1 MMEKGSN
8 LVRERAARAW
18 ERHLSWV
25 PTLYLL
31 RGIPYVAILALVPIV
46 LNRMGVSNAVNL
58 FCCSLALIPFILRP
72 LLGRFSRQ
80 LTDCHHLILYA
91 EVLMGLIFLAMGIVL
106 RLKVWLPAF
115 LFLFY
120 AEAFAAAFHDVG
132 IGRYF
137 MICSERRFYQQVPA
151 TRAAAT
157 CAAFALA
164 LGIPAM
170 VGGNLEVIHRRI
182 PMAWSTV
189 CELLGG
195 FILLLAVYHAVVLVP
210 LGEQLVR
217 KRNDYKALLLEDLR
231 KLTDRRY
238 FRFEI
243 LFLLLFLLPEGFF
256 YRVGILFLADPG
268 SNGGLSL
275 SPQELAFTQGTVGA
289 FGMLLGCL
297 LGGRCIHLHGF
308 RYWLWPMTLAIT
320 LPKVFYV
327 LMAYTLTTSFS
338 LITLSVFLEQF
349 GFGFG
354 IMAFVAYLAHLS
366 RGYHPVMFY
375 SYCFALAAI
384 GITVSGALSGIL
396 ADYLGYRIY
405 FALLMLLSLTS
416 YLAAAFVRTEPI
428 EGLKL

>member
-1 MMEKGSN
+1 MCMAKSMNGNSRDSDSFAMSFMPKLPRILRVQDSAWWFLERVPRISRHRCLSLFLSLAGSSSTGRTKWACQWASA
-8 LVRERAARAW
+8 LLWRD
-18 ERHLSWV
+18 L
-25 PTLYLL
+25 PTLTGPS
-31 RGIPYVAILALVPIV
+31 RLA
-46 LNRMGVSNAVNL
+46 
-58 FCCSLALIPFILRP
+58 
-72 LLGRFSRQ
+72 
-80 LTDCHHLILYA
+80 
-91 EVLMGLIFLAMGIVL
+91 
-106 RLKVWLPAF
+106 
-115 LFLFY
+115 
-120 AEAFAAAFHDVG
+120 
-132 IGRYF
+132 
-137 MICSERRFYQQVPA
+137 
-151 TRAAAT
+151 
-157 CAAFALA
+157 
-164 LGIPAM
+164 
-170 VGGNLEVIHRRI
+170 
-182 PMAWSTV
+182 STV

-238 FRFEI
+238 FRFEM

-256 YRVGILFLADPG
+256 YRVGILFLVDPG

-375 SYCFALAAI
+375 SYCFALTAI